1 MLDKY
6 SKRGFAVIALR
17 LPPEIEERLEAL
29 AKATGRSKSFYVREA
44 LLEHLEDMEDAY
56 LAAATLERVRLGK
69 ERVFTTEEVR
79 KDLGLDD

>member
-1 MLDKY
+1 
-6 SKRGFAVIALR
+6 VIALR
-17 LPPEIEERLEAL
+17 LPPEVEERLEAL

-44 LLEHLEDMEDAY
+44 LLEHLDDMEDAY

-69 ERVFTTEEVR
+69 ERVFTTEQLR

>member
-1 MLDKY
+1 
-6 SKRGFAVIALR
+6 VIALR

-44 LLEHLEDMEDAY
+44 LLEHLEEMEDAY

>member
-1 MLDKY
+1 M
-6 SKRGFAVIALR
+6 IALR

-56 LAAATLERVRLGK
+56 LGAATLERVRLGK

>member
-1 MLDKY
+1 
-6 SKRGFAVIALR
+6 VIALR
-17 LPPEIEERLEAL
+17 LPPEIEKRLDAL

>member
-1 MLDKY
+1 
-6 SKRGFAVIALR
+6 VIALR
-17 LPPEIEERLEAL
+17 LPPEVEKRLEAL